1 MDSSHLSKFYTKST
15 SQRISA
21 LNQSGVLNAEETEQ
35 LQSGLHL
42 RPEIADNMIEN
53 QLAAY
58 ELPYGVALNFLI
70 DNKDYVVPMAVEEPS
85 VVAAASS
92 AAKLIKQAGG
102 FQTTVT
108 DRVMIG
114 QVAFKNPPKVTQT
127 MARLAEKELFILQK
141 ANEAHPS
148 IVKRGGGAIKVHL
161 RHIEAEANIPEFLV
175 LHLHVKTMEAMGA
188 NIINTMMEGIIPY
201 VEDIVG
207 SQALMGIL
215 SNYATEC
222 LATATCRI
230 PAELLKKGGFTG
242 IEIRDRLV
250 DASQFAYVDP
260 YRAVTHNKGIMNG
273 IDSIVLASGND
284 WRAISAGAHAY
295 AARSG
300 QYRSLSKWQSAANGD
315 LLGEL
320 TLPLPVGA
328 VGGSISFHP
337 AAQMTKS
344 ILKYE
349 DAAELESIIVSVGL
363 AQNLAAMRALVSE
376 GIQKGHMG
384 LQSRSLAISVG
395 AVGKEIDW
403 VSNQL
408 KKADKM
414 NTATA
419 KNLLE
424 KYRA

>member
-1 MDSSHLSKFYTKST
+1 MDLSYLSKFYNKSK
-15 SQRISA
+15 SERISA
-21 LNQSGVLNAEETEQ
+21 LNQADILTAEETKQ

-42 RPEIADNMIEN
+42 SDEIADNMIEN
-53 QLAAY
+53 QVASY

-70 DNKDYVVPMAVEEPS
+70 DGKDYAVPMAIEEPS

-92 AAKLIKQAGG
+92 AAKIIQQAGG

-114 QVAFKNPPKVTQT
+114 QVAFKNPPNVTEA
-127 MARLAEKELFILQK
+127 MAKLAEHEELILQK

-148 IVKRGGGAIKVHL
+148 IIKRGGGANQMTV
-161 RHIEAEANIPEFLV
+161 RHIKADAAAPEFLV

-201 VEDIVG
+201 AEELVG

-222 LATATCRI
+222 LATAACRI
-230 PAELLKKGGFTG
+230 PADLLQRGNFTG
-242 IEIRDRLV
+242 EEVRDRLV
-250 DASQFAYVDP
+250 DAYQFAYADP

-273 IDSIVLASGND
+273 IDAIVLASGND
-284 WRAISAGAHAY
+284 WRAIAAGIHAY
-295 AARSG
+295 ASKSG
-300 QYRSLSKWQSAANGD
+300 QYRSLSKWEKASNGD

-344 ILKYE
+344 ILDYE
-349 DAAELESIIVSVGL
+349 NAAELESVIVSVGL
-363 AQNLAAMRALVSE
+363 AQNLSAMRALVSE

-384 LQSRSLAISVG
+384 LQSRSLAISAG
-395 AVGKEIDW
+395 AVGEEIDW
-403 VSNQL
+403 LSEQL
-408 KKADKM
+408 KMADKM
-414 NTATA
+414 NSATA
-419 KNLLE
+419 KELLK
-424 KYRA
+424 KYRN

>member
-161 RHIEAEANIPEFLV
+161 RHIEAEANMPEFLV